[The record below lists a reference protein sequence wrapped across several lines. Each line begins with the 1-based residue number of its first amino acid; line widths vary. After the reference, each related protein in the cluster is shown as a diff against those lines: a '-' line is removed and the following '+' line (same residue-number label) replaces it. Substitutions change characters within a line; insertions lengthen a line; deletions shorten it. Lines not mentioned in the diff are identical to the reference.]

1 MKRDQ
6 MRGELRKLRRKYQR
20 LNGECNKL
28 MWENTCLRTKNVFF
42 NAEANAETN
51 INIQEFKQYYSYSDW
66 FYYDNG
72 PIALDNLK
80 KKTVRIFLRY
90 FSKFLEQSGMIH
102 QEIKED
108 RIETRIKFALF
119 PIKAEESWR
128 DYK

>member
-20 LNGECNKL
+20 LNGVCNKL

-42 NAEANAETN
+42 NAEAN
-51 INIQEFKQYYSYSDW
+51 INIQEFKQSYLYDNC
-66 FYYDNG
+66 FYYGNG
-72 PIALDNLK
+72 SLALDNLK
-80 KKTVRIFLRY
+80 KEIIRVFLGD
-90 FSKFLEQSGMIH
+90 FSNFLEQSGMIH

-119 PIKAEESWR
+119 PIKEEESWR
-128 DYK
+128 IYK